1 MTWYLKFLEIAGL
14 NSVRG
19 IGNEFYMN
27 GCDENKP
34 LILFPALEVFT
45 LEDMPGLKEW
55 LEVESTILM
64 FPSLKELKFE
74 LCGNLTSVPRMS
86 RFSSLEKLTI
96 FRCSR
101 LEWMGDEPFSSSLKE
116 LKVSRCKNLRSIP
129 SLDGLSSLL
138 ELKLDQ
144 CEGLTSLPSGLSTC
158 TSLRSLF
165 IDFCSNLESIPVDV
179 GQLHSL
185 EELSIGNCG
194 SLKWL
199 PEESLGCLTR
209 LKKLELGP
217 FSEEVEEFPGL
228 GCIHHL
234 HSSLKE
240 LSLNGTDKPCSLP
253 HQLQHL
259 TALEHLTIWSFDGQK
274 ALPEWLGNLSS
285 LRNLRLPEL
294 YIVDS
299 HEKKNTFLIPY
310 LPFTFILYCFPET
323 FQQITSS
330 KMADAVISV
339 VVQVALTKAISI
351 LEEQIN
357 LAWDFKDELGKLHSS
372 LALTRAFLQD
382 AERRQLDEPVKVWL
396 EQLRDIAYE
405 ADDVL
410 DALAY
415 VHLRRKVDTRMR
427 TYFSPSKS
435 HMAVTLKMA
444 KKVKNINLSIKVVNN
459 RATELGLQHRVP
471 NSAPMSSGVGG
482 THSLVDSSRVVGREA
497 DIRRV
502 VDLLIG
508 STTHKILSI
517 TSIVGMAGLGK
528 TTLAKSIC
536 NHDKIQ
542 NHFKTIIWVCVAEN
556 FDVRRILVEM
566 LESLTRK
573 PCEIKNEDAILREIQ
588 KELKEKS
595 FLLVLDDVWDEDIEN
610 WEDLKSSLLGI
621 IESKQSS
628 ILVTSRGENVA
639 LVRDTPLDH
648 RHHLKAVIEE
658 ECWSI
663 IKERA
668 FGNSPLSPE
677 LEAIGRDVAH
687 KCGGMP
693 LVATVIGG
701 TMCNRW
707 DRDEWVSLRDSS
719 LWGSLERNEGIDF
732 RIQKEQLV
740 QLWMAEGF
748 LHQSKGSSQQSF
760 EDIGNEYF
768 NNLLSNSLLQDVEM
782 DLYGCITSCKMHDLV
797 HDLARS
803 ISHVKL
809 QNAFDGVNLWHSLF
823 LNSGNFIHMV
833 RDFKGLRVLKFG
845 GVDIASL
852 PDAIGKLKHLRYFDI
867 SRTLIE
873 RLPKSITQL
882 YLLETLRL
890 LMCFKLK
897 KLPGGMKNLV
907 SLRHLYLSFGR
918 HVPVEIGCLTS
929 LQTLP
934 IFEVRAEKGRGI
946 GELGCLVELG
956 GELVIRGLENVRDK
970 EEARGAR
977 LWEKKKLHKLIY
989 LWNYRKEGCSKEEEV
1004 LEGLEPHSNLKSL
1017 QIVLFKGEYYPSWLL
1032 QKTGGVPSAS
1042 FQPMN
1047 LVELKLLRCDNVKI
1061 LPTLGQYPS
1070 LKFLDIEGLDN
1081 VRCIGNEFYT
1091 NNFDKNKPVILF
1103 PALEIFTLKHML
1115 GAKEWLDV
1123 EPTISVF
1130 PSLKVLNI
1138 IQCDSLNIVPRMSRF
1153 SSLEKLEVYKC
1164 SKLSWIGDE
1173 PFPCSLKELKLNG
1186 CKSLPFGLSTCT
1198 SLRQLVIVDC
1208 SNLESIP
1215 EDVGQ
1220 LNSLEELHISYCQNL
1235 KRFPEES
1242 LGCLTSLKKLEL
1254 GPFSEEV
1261 EEFPGLGSIH
1271 HLHSSLKE
1279 LRLNGWDKPCSLPH
1293 QLQHLTALE
1302 QLEIWDFD
1310 GLKALPEW
1318 LGNLSSLRILCFWGC
1333 NNLVHLPSKEALQRL
1348 CNLHLL
1354 RILNCPRLQENKD
1367 ELSKIPCPLNFTL

>member
-1 MTWYLKFLEIAGL
+1 
-14 NSVRG
+14 
-19 IGNEFYMN
+19 
-27 GCDENKP
+27 
-34 LILFPALEVFT
+34 
-45 LEDMPGLKEW
+45 
-55 LEVESTILM
+55 
-64 FPSLKELKFE
+64 
-74 LCGNLTSVPRMS
+74 
-86 RFSSLEKLTI
+86 
-96 FRCSR
+96 
-101 LEWMGDEPFSSSLKE
+101 
-116 LKVSRCKNLRSIP
+116 
-129 SLDGLSSLL
+129 
-138 ELKLDQ
+138 
-144 CEGLTSLPSGLSTC
+144 
-158 TSLRSLF
+158 
-165 IDFCSNLESIPVDV
+165 
-179 GQLHSL
+179 
-185 EELSIGNCG
+185 
-194 SLKWL
+194 
-199 PEESLGCLTR
+199 
-209 LKKLELGP
+209 
-217 FSEEVEEFPGL
+217 
-228 GCIHHL
+228 
-234 HSSLKE
+234 
-240 LSLNGTDKPCSLP
+240 
-253 HQLQHL
+253 
-259 TALEHLTIWSFDGQK
+259 
-274 ALPEWLGNLSS
+274 
-285 LRNLRLPEL
+285 
-294 YIVDS
+294 
-299 HEKKNTFLIPY
+299 
-310 LPFTFILYCFPET
+310 
-323 FQQITSS
+323 
-330 KMADAVISV
+330 MADAVIGV

-508 STTHKILSI
+508 STTHQTLSI
-517 TSIVGMAGLGK
+517 TSIV
-528 TTLAKSIC
+528 
-536 NHDKIQ
+536 
-542 NHFKTIIWVCVAEN
+542 
-556 FDVRRILVEM
+556 VEM

-588 KELKEKS
+588 KESKEKS
-595 FLLVLDDVWDEDIEN
+595 FLLVLDDVWDEDIKN

-621 IESKQSS
+621 NESKQSS

-648 RHHLKAVIEE
+648 KHHLKAMIEE

-677 LEAIGRDVAH
+677 LEAIGRDVPH

-719 LWGSLERNEGIDF
+719 LWGSLERNEGID
-732 RIQKEQLV
+732 
-740 QLWMAEGF
+740 
-748 LHQSKGSSQQSF
+748 
-760 EDIGNEYF
+760 
-768 NNLLSNSLLQDVEM
+768 VEM
-782 DLYGCITSCKMHDLV
+782 DLYGCITSCKMHALV
-797 HDLARS
+797 HDLAHS

-823 LNSGNFIHMV
+823 LNSGNFIHM
-833 RDFKGLRVLKFG
+833 DVLLAFR
-845 GVDIASL
+845 L
-852 PDAIGKLKHLRYFDI
+852 CRY
-867 SRTLIE
+867 
-873 RLPKSITQL
+873 
-882 YLLETLRL
+882 
-890 LMCFKLK
+890 
-897 KLPGGMKNLV
+897 
-907 SLRHLYLSFGR
+907 
-918 HVPVEIGCLTS
+918 
-929 LQTLP
+929 
-934 IFEVRAEKGRGI
+934 FEVRAEKGRGI

-956 GELVIRGLENVRDK
+956 GELVIRGLENVRDE

-977 LWEKKKLHKLIY
+977 VWEKKKLHKLIY
-989 LWNYRKEGCSKEEEV
+989 LWNYRREGCSKEEEV

-1032 QKTGGVPSAS
+1032 QKTGGVPRFS

-1047 LVELKLLRCDNVKI
+1047 LVELKLLRCDNLKI

-1070 LKFLDIEGLDN
+1070 LKKFLDIEGLDN

-1091 NNFDKNKPVILF
+1091 NNCDKNKPVILF

-1123 EPTISVF
+1123 EPTIAVF

-1173 PFPCSLKELKLNG
+1173 LFPC
-1186 CKSLPFGLSTCT
+1186 
-1198 SLRQLVIVDC
+1198 
-1208 SNLESIP
+1208 NLESIP

-1242 LGCLTSLKKLEL
+1242 LGCLTSLKILEL

-1271 HLHSSLKE
+1271 HLHSSLKQ

-1293 QLQHLTALE
+1293 QLQHLTTLE
-1302 QLEIWDFD
+1302 QLEIRDFD
-1310 GLKALPEW
+1310 RLKALPEW
-1318 LGNLSSLRILCFWGC
+1318 LGNLSSLFEFYVFGVVIIWCICHPRKPCNTSPICICFIYSV
-1333 NNLVHLPSKEALQRL
+1333 VHDYKKTKMSYLRSPAL
-1348 CNLHLL
+1348 
-1354 RILNCPRLQENKD
+1354 
-1367 ELSKIPCPLNFTL
+1367 

>member
-1 MTWYLKFLEIAGL
+1 
-14 NSVRG
+14 
-19 IGNEFYMN
+19 
-27 GCDENKP
+27 
-34 LILFPALEVFT
+34 
-45 LEDMPGLKEW
+45 
-55 LEVESTILM
+55 
-64 FPSLKELKFE
+64 
-74 LCGNLTSVPRMS
+74 
-86 RFSSLEKLTI
+86 
-96 FRCSR
+96 
-101 LEWMGDEPFSSSLKE
+101 
-116 LKVSRCKNLRSIP
+116 
-129 SLDGLSSLL
+129 
-138 ELKLDQ
+138 
-144 CEGLTSLPSGLSTC
+144 
-158 TSLRSLF
+158 
-165 IDFCSNLESIPVDV
+165 
-179 GQLHSL
+179 
-185 EELSIGNCG
+185 
-194 SLKWL
+194 
-199 PEESLGCLTR
+199 
-209 LKKLELGP
+209 
-217 FSEEVEEFPGL
+217 
-228 GCIHHL
+228 
-234 HSSLKE
+234 
-240 LSLNGTDKPCSLP
+240 
-253 HQLQHL
+253 
-259 TALEHLTIWSFDGQK
+259 
-274 ALPEWLGNLSS
+274 
-285 LRNLRLPEL
+285 
-294 YIVDS
+294 
-299 HEKKNTFLIPY
+299 
-310 LPFTFILYCFPET
+310 
-323 FQQITSS
+323 
-330 KMADAVISV
+330 MADAVIGV

-508 STTHKILSI
+508 STTHQTLSI

-588 KELKEKS
+588 KESKEKS
-595 FLLVLDDVWDEDIEN
+595 FLLVLDDVWDEDIKN

-621 IESKQSS
+621 NESKQSS

-648 RHHLKAVIEE
+648 KHHLKAMIEE

-677 LEAIGRDVAH
+677 LEAIGRDVPH

-719 LWGSLERNEGIDF
+719 LWGSLERNEGID
-732 RIQKEQLV
+732 
-740 QLWMAEGF
+740 
-748 LHQSKGSSQQSF
+748 
-760 EDIGNEYF
+760 
-768 NNLLSNSLLQDVEM
+768 VEM
-782 DLYGCITSCKMHDLV
+782 DLYGCITSCKMHALV
-797 HDLARS
+797 HDLAHS

-823 LNSGNFIHMV
+823 LNSGNFIHM
-833 RDFKGLRVLKFG
+833 DVLLAFR
-845 GVDIASL
+845 L
-852 PDAIGKLKHLRYFDI
+852 CRY
-867 SRTLIE
+867 
-873 RLPKSITQL
+873 
-882 YLLETLRL
+882 
-890 LMCFKLK
+890 
-897 KLPGGMKNLV
+897 
-907 SLRHLYLSFGR
+907 
-918 HVPVEIGCLTS
+918 
-929 LQTLP
+929 
-934 IFEVRAEKGRGI
+934 FEVRAEKGRGI

-956 GELVIRGLENVRDK
+956 GELVIRGLENVRDE

-977 LWEKKKLHKLIY
+977 VWEKKKLHKLIY
-989 LWNYRKEGCSKEEEV
+989 LWNYRREGCSKEEEV

-1032 QKTGGVPSAS
+1032 QKTGGVPSFS

-1047 LVELKLLRCDNVKI
+1047 LVELKLLRCDNLKI

-1070 LKFLDIEGLDN
+1070 LKKFLDIEGLDN

-1091 NNFDKNKPVILF
+1091 NNCDKNKPVILF

-1123 EPTISVF
+1123 EPTIAVF

-1173 PFPCSLKELKLNG
+1173 LFPC
-1186 CKSLPFGLSTCT
+1186 
-1198 SLRQLVIVDC
+1198 
-1208 SNLESIP
+1208 NLESIP

-1242 LGCLTSLKKLEL
+1242 LGCLTSLKILEL

-1271 HLHSSLKE
+1271 HLHSSLKQ

-1293 QLQHLTALE
+1293 QLQHLTTLE
-1302 QLEIWDFD
+1302 QLEIRDFD
-1310 GLKALPEW
+1310 RLKALPEW
-1318 LGNLSSLRILCFWGC
+1318 LGNLSSLFEFYVFGVVIIWCICHPRKPCNTSPICICFIYSV
-1333 NNLVHLPSKEALQRL
+1333 VHDYKKTKMSYLRSPAL
-1348 CNLHLL
+1348 
-1354 RILNCPRLQENKD
+1354 
-1367 ELSKIPCPLNFTL
+1367 

>member
-1 MTWYLKFLEIAGL
+1 
-14 NSVRG
+14 
-19 IGNEFYMN
+19 
-27 GCDENKP
+27 
-34 LILFPALEVFT
+34 
-45 LEDMPGLKEW
+45 
-55 LEVESTILM
+55 
-64 FPSLKELKFE
+64 
-74 LCGNLTSVPRMS
+74 
-86 RFSSLEKLTI
+86 
-96 FRCSR
+96 
-101 LEWMGDEPFSSSLKE
+101 
-116 LKVSRCKNLRSIP
+116 
-129 SLDGLSSLL
+129 
-138 ELKLDQ
+138 
-144 CEGLTSLPSGLSTC
+144 
-158 TSLRSLF
+158 
-165 IDFCSNLESIPVDV
+165 
-179 GQLHSL
+179 
-185 EELSIGNCG
+185 
-194 SLKWL
+194 
-199 PEESLGCLTR
+199 
-209 LKKLELGP
+209 
-217 FSEEVEEFPGL
+217 
-228 GCIHHL
+228 
-234 HSSLKE
+234 
-240 LSLNGTDKPCSLP
+240 
-253 HQLQHL
+253 
-259 TALEHLTIWSFDGQK
+259 
-274 ALPEWLGNLSS
+274 
-285 LRNLRLPEL
+285 
-294 YIVDS
+294 
-299 HEKKNTFLIPY
+299 
-310 LPFTFILYCFPET
+310 
-323 FQQITSS
+323 
-330 KMADAVISV
+330 MAAAVISV
-339 VVQVALTKAISI
+339 VVEVALTKAISI

-415 VHLRRKVDTRMR
+415 IHLRRKVDTRMR
-427 TYFSPSKS
+427 TQVRNYFSPSKS

-459 RATELGLQHRVP
+459 GATELGLQHRVP

-497 DIRRV
+497 DIRRII
-502 VDLLIG
+502 DLLIG
-508 STTHKILSI
+508 STTHQTLSL
-517 TSIVGMAGLGK
+517 TSIV
-528 TTLAKSIC
+528 
-536 NHDKIQ
+536 
-542 NHFKTIIWVCVAEN
+542 
-556 FDVRRILVEM
+556 VEM

-595 FLLVLDDVWDEDIEN
+595 FLLVLDDVWDEDIKN

-621 IESKQSS
+621 NESKQSS

-719 LWGSLERNEGIDF
+719 LWGSLERNEGID
-732 RIQKEQLV
+732 
-740 QLWMAEGF
+740 
-748 LHQSKGSSQQSF
+748 
-760 EDIGNEYF
+760 
-768 NNLLSNSLLQDVEM
+768 VEM
-782 DLYGCITSCKMHDLV
+782 DLYGCITSCKMHALV
-797 HDLARS
+797 HDLAQS

-845 GVDIASL
+845 SVDIASL
-852 PDAIGKLKHLRYFDI
+852 PYAIGKLKHLRYFDI

-956 GELVIRGLENVRDK
+956 GELVIPGLENVRD
-970 EEARGAR
+970 EEGARGAR
-977 LWEKKKLHKLIY
+977 LWEKKKLQKLIY
-989 LWNYRKEGCSKEEEV
+989 LWNYRREGCSKEEEV

-1047 LVELKLLRCDNVKI
+1047 LVELKLLRCGSVKI
-1061 LPTLGQYPS
+1061 LPTLGLYPS

-1091 NNFDKNKPVILF
+1091 NNCDMNKPIILF

-1123 EPTISVF
+1123 EPTIAVF

-1164 SKLSWIGDE
+1164 SKLSWIGNE

-1186 CKSLPFGLSTCT
+1186 CKSLPPGLSSCT
-1198 SLRQLVIVDC
+1198 SLRQLLIVDC

-1242 LGCLTSLKKLEL
+1242 LGCLTRLKRLEL
-1254 GPFSEEV
+1254 GPLSEEV

-1271 HLHSSLKE
+1271 HLHSSLKQ

-1293 QLQHLTALE
+1293 QLQHLTTLE
-1302 QLEIWDFD
+1302 QLEIRDFD

-1318 LGNLSSLRILCFWGC
+1318 LGNLSSLRILCFRGC
-1333 NNLVHLPSKEALQRL
+1333 NNLVHLPSKEALQLAFVSYIRL
-1348 CNLHLL
+1348 STIT
-1354 RILNCPRLQENKD
+1354 RKQR
-1367 ELSKIPCPLNFTL
+1367 

>member
-1 MTWYLKFLEIAGL
+1 
-14 NSVRG
+14 
-19 IGNEFYMN
+19 
-27 GCDENKP
+27 
-34 LILFPALEVFT
+34 
-45 LEDMPGLKEW
+45 
-55 LEVESTILM
+55 
-64 FPSLKELKFE
+64 
-74 LCGNLTSVPRMS
+74 
-86 RFSSLEKLTI
+86 
-96 FRCSR
+96 
-101 LEWMGDEPFSSSLKE
+101 
-116 LKVSRCKNLRSIP
+116 
-129 SLDGLSSLL
+129 
-138 ELKLDQ
+138 
-144 CEGLTSLPSGLSTC
+144 
-158 TSLRSLF
+158 
-165 IDFCSNLESIPVDV
+165 
-179 GQLHSL
+179 
-185 EELSIGNCG
+185 
-194 SLKWL
+194 
-199 PEESLGCLTR
+199 
-209 LKKLELGP
+209 
-217 FSEEVEEFPGL
+217 
-228 GCIHHL
+228 
-234 HSSLKE
+234 
-240 LSLNGTDKPCSLP
+240 
-253 HQLQHL
+253 
-259 TALEHLTIWSFDGQK
+259 
-274 ALPEWLGNLSS
+274 
-285 LRNLRLPEL
+285 
-294 YIVDS
+294 
-299 HEKKNTFLIPY
+299 
-310 LPFTFILYCFPET
+310 
-323 FQQITSS
+323 
-330 KMADAVISV
+330 MAEAVISAAIE
-339 VVQVALTKAISI
+339 VALSKAISI
-351 LEEQIN
+351 LEDQIN
-357 LAWDFKDELGKLHSS
+357 LAWDFKDELNKLHAS
-372 LALTRAFLQD
+372 LALTRAFLHD

-396 EQLRDIAYE
+396 EQLRDIAYD
-405 ADDVL
+405 ADVVL

-415 VHLRRKVDTRMR
+415 EHLRRKVDTRMR
-427 TYFSPSKS
+427 TQVKS

-444 KKVKNINLSIKVVNN
+444 KKVKNINLSIKDVSNG
-459 RATELGLQHRVP
+459 ATKLGLQQRVP

-502 VDLLIG
+502 VDLLID
-508 STTHKILSI
+508 STTHQSLSI

-536 NHDKIQ
+536 NNDKIQ
-542 NHFKTIIWVCVAEN
+542 NHFKTTIWVCVAEN

-595 FLLVLDDVWDEDIEN
+595 FLLVLDDVWDEDIKN

-621 IESKQSS
+621 NESKQSS

-639 LVRDTPLDH
+639 LVRDTPPDH
-648 RHHLKAVIEE
+648 RHHLKAVIDE

-668 FGNSPLSPE
+668 FGNSPLSPK
-677 LEAIGRDVAH
+677 LEAIGRDIAH

-701 TMCNRW
+701 TMCNKW

-719 LWGSLERNEGIDF
+719 LWGSLEKNEGIVRVLKLSFDRLSSPTLKLCFLYCSIFPKDF
-732 RIQKEQLV
+732 RIQRQQLV

-748 LHQSKGSSQQSF
+748 LHQSKGSSQQAF

-768 NNLLSNSLLQDVEM
+768 NDLLSNSLLQDVEM

-797 HDLARS
+797 HDLAQS

-809 QNAFDGVNLWHSLF
+809 QNVFDGVNMWHSLF
-823 LNSGNFIHMV
+823 LNSGNFIHME

-852 PDAIGKLKHLRYFDI
+852 PDSIGKLKHLRYFDI

-890 LMCFKLK
+890 LMCFKLR
-897 KLPGGMKNLV
+897 KLPRGMKNLV
-907 SLRHLYLSFGR
+907 SLRQLYLSFGR

-934 IFEVRAEKGRGI
+934 IFEVQTEKGRGI

-977 LWEKKKLHKLIY
+977 LWEKKKLHKLTYI
-989 LWNYRKEGCSKEEEV
+989 WNYRREGCSKEEEV

-1017 QIVLFKGEYYPSWLL
+1017 QIVLFKGEYYPSWLV
-1032 QKTGGVPSAS
+1032 QKAGGVPSAS
-1042 FQPMN
+1042 FQPVN
-1047 LVELKLLRCDNVKI
+1047 LVELKLLRCGKVKI

-1070 LKFLDIEGLDN
+1070 LKFLDIEGLNN

-1091 NNFDKNKPVILF
+1091 NGCDKNKSIILF
-1103 PALEIFTLKHML
+1103 PALEIFNLKHMP
-1115 GAKEWLDV
+1115 GVKEWLDV
-1123 EPTISVF
+1123 EPTIDVF

-1138 IQCDSLNIVPRMSRF
+1138 IEYDNLNIVPRMSRF
-1153 SSLEKLEVYKC
+1153 SSLEKLEFYKC
-1164 SKLSWIGDE
+1164 SKLSWIGNE
-1173 PFPCSLKELKLNG
+1173 SFPCSLKELKLNG
-1186 CKSLPFGLSTCT
+1186 CKGLPSGLSTCT
-1198 SLRQLVIVDC
+1198 SLRQLFIVDC

-1220 LNSLEELHISYCQNL
+1220 LNSLEEFHISYCQNL

-1242 LGCLTSLKKLEL
+1242 LGCLTSLKKLEM

-1271 HLHSSLKE
+1271 HLHSCLKE

-1302 QLEIWDFD
+1302 QLEIRDFD
-1310 GLKALPEW
+1310 GLKALPKW
-1318 LGNLSSLRILCFWGC
+1318 LGNLSSLRIICFRGC
-1333 NNLVHLPSKEALQRL
+1333 KNLVHLPSKEALQRL
-1348 CNLHLL
+1348 SNLHLFHMFSC
-1354 RILNCPRLQENKD
+1354 RRLQENKD
-1367 ELSKIPCPLNFTL
+1367 ELSKIPFPPNFSTL